1 MTASVAYEKLGVFY
15 LGREARDGEEAGD
28 YLYESRDLT
37 THAVILGM
45 TGSGKTG
52 LGITLIEEAAI
63 DGIPV
68 IAIDPKGDLGNLLL
82 TFPNLQTADFTP
94 WVEASQASTEGQTVE
109 VYAAATA
116 QKWRDGLAASNQAP
130 ERIAKFAS
138 SIERTIFTPGSTAGV
153 PLTVLK
159 SFAAP
164 PSSVIDD
171 AETFRDK
178 VTAAASA
185 LLSLAGIESDPLT
198 GHEHVLL
205 ATIFDAAWRDGKS
218 LTIADVIRSVQ
229 SPPFDKVGVF
239 DLETFL
245 PAKDRTE
252 IALKLNALLASP
264 GFAGWLEG
272 ESLDVGKLLYTTE
285 GKPRLSILSIAH
297 LTEAE
302 RIFFVTLLLGE
313 VLAWTRSQPGTSTL
327 RAILYMDEIAGF
339 FPPIGEPPSKRSMLT
354 LLKQARA
361 YGLGIVLATQ
371 NPVDLDYKGL
381 SNAGTWFLGRLQTER
396 DKARVLEGLE
406 GASATAGHAF
416 DRQQTG
422 AILAGLAGRTFLV
435 NNVHEDAPVVIRT
448 RWALSYLRG
457 PLTRDQI
464 SRLME
469 DRKRIGSSASAQSP
483 SAGVAPKAESA
494 RPQLPPGVEEFF
506 LADAENASG
515 RAVTYRPAL
524 LGRVKLHFAKSGSA
538 GFDVWEERTLV
549 LPADVSGIEEWDA
562 AERIDPQE
570 LRPQPT
576 SGDAKFTDVPAE
588 LLNAKSYGGWL
599 KSLKSAAYRSQAL
612 SLWTCPA
619 LKQTSRPGETE
630 RDFRLRLEL
639 EAREARQR
647 ETEKLRSKYAS
658 KLAGIEKRI
667 KTAEQRVEREKGQAS
682 RATMDSVISIGSTLL
697 GALFGRKTFSV
708 TNVGKA
714 ATAARGMGRAAEQR
728 SDVGRANETL
738 EDLKAELDAV
748 NAELT
753 AEVERI
759 AAEFSPQS
767 IELEELT
774 VTPRKSDIQ
783 VAPIAIAWCPW
794 LVDASGFATPAWK
807 REAS

>member
-1 MTASVAYEKLGVFY
+1 MTDSEAYEKLGVFY
-15 LGREARDGEEAGD
+15 LGREAKSGDEAGD
-28 YLYESRDLT
+28 FLYESRDLT

-82 TFPNLQTADFTP
+82 TFPELRAADFAP
-94 WVEASQASTEGQTVE
+94 WVEASRASAEGRTIE
-109 VYAAATA
+109 EFAADTA
-116 QKWRDGLAASNQAP
+116 SQWREGLAASKQSP
-130 ERIAKFAS
+130 DRIAKFAS
-138 SIERTIFTPGSTAGV
+138 SVERTIYTPGSTAGV

-164 PSSVIDD
+164 PKPVVDD

-178 VTAAASA
+178 VTAAASG

-205 ATIFDAAWRDGKS
+205 ATIFDVAWREGKS
-218 LTIADVIRSVQ
+218 LTIADVILLVQ

-245 PAKDRTE
+245 PAKERMA

-272 ESLDVGKLLYTTE
+272 ESLDIGKLLYTSE
-285 GKPRLSILSIAH
+285 GRPRLSILSIAH
-297 LTEAE
+297 LTEPE

-313 VLAWTRSQPGTSTL
+313 VLAWVRSQPGTSTL

-339 FPPIGEPPSKRSMLT
+339 FPPIGEPPSKRPMLT

-361 YGLGIVLATQ
+361 YGLGVVLATQ

-381 SNAGTWFLGRLQTER
+381 SNTGTWFLGRLQTER

-406 GASATAGHAF
+406 GASVTAGHAF
-416 DRQQTG
+416 DRQKTE
-422 AILAGLAGRTFLV
+422 AVLAGLAGRTFLV

-464 SRLME
+464 STLMA
-469 DRKRIGSSASAQSP
+469 DRRQIGSAATLQSP
-483 SAGVAPKAESA
+483 ESTAPKAGSA
-494 RPQLPPGVEEFF
+494 RPQFPPDVEEHY
-506 LADAENASG
+506 LVDAENAAG
-515 RAVTYRPAL
+515 RKVTYRPGL
-524 LGRVKLHFAKSGSA
+524 LGRVKLHFVKSGSA
-538 GFDVWEERTLV
+538 GFDVWQQRTLV
-549 LPADVSGIEEWDA
+549 LPADVSGIEEWDSAELIDEQQLRSQPASNDA
-562 AERIDPQE
+562 AFAE
-570 LRPQPT
+570 
-576 SGDAKFTDVPAE
+576 VPAE
-588 LLNAKSYGGWL
+588 MLNAKSYDSWAKAL
-599 KSLKSAAYRSQAL
+599 KGAAYRSQTL
-612 SLWTCPA
+612 SVWTCPS
-619 LKQTSRPGETE
+619 LKSTSQPGEAE

-639 EAREARQR
+639 DAREARER
-647 ETEKLRSKYAS
+647 ETGKLRSKYAS
-658 KLAGIEKRI
+658 KSASIEKRI
-667 KTAEQRVEREKGQAS
+667 KTAEQRVEHEKGQAS
-682 RATMDSVISIGSTLL
+682 RAAMDSVISIGSTLL
-697 GALFGRKTFSV
+697 GALFGRKAFSV

-714 ATAARGMGRAAEQR
+714 ATAARGVGRAAEQR
-728 SDVGRANETL
+728 SDIGRANETL

-748 NAELT
+748 NDELA

-759 AAEFSPQS
+759 ATEFHPQS
-767 IELEELT
+767 IVLEELT

-783 VAPIAIAWCPW
+783 VAALAVAWCPW
-794 LVDASGFATPAWK
+794 LVDASGFSTPAWK
-807 REAS
+807 RSE

>member
-1 MTASVAYEKLGVFY
+1 M
-15 LGREARDGEEAGD
+15 
-28 YLYESRDLT
+28 
-37 THAVILGM
+37 
-45 TGSGKTG
+45 
-52 LGITLIEEAAI
+52 
-63 DGIPV
+63 
-68 IAIDPKGDLGNLLL
+68 
-82 TFPNLQTADFTP
+82 
-94 WVEASQASTEGQTVE
+94 
-109 VYAAATA
+109 
-116 QKWRDGLAASNQAP
+116 
-130 ERIAKFAS
+130 
-138 SIERTIFTPGSTAGV
+138 
-153 PLTVLK
+153 
-159 SFAAP
+159 
-164 PSSVIDD
+164 
-171 AETFRDK
+171 
-178 VTAAASA
+178 
-185 LLSLAGIESDPLT
+185 IESDPLT

-205 ATIFDAAWRDGKS
+205 ATIFDAAWREGKN

-245 PAKDRTE
+245 PTKERTA

-272 ESLDVGKLLYTTE
+272 ESLDVGKLLYTAE

-302 RIFFVTLLLGE
+302 RVFFVTLLLGE
-313 VLAWTRSQPGTSTL
+313 VLAWTRSQSGTSTL

-339 FPPIGEPPSKRSMLT
+339 FPPIGEPPSKRPMLT

-361 YGLGIVLATQ
+361 YGLGVVLATQ

-381 SNAGTWFLGRLQTER
+381 SNTGTWFLGRLQTER

-406 GASATAGHAF
+406 GASANAGHTF
-416 DRQQTG
+416 DRQKTE

-464 SRLME
+464 SRLMA
-469 DRKRIGSSASAQSP
+469 DRKRAGSSASAQSA
-483 SAGVAPKAESA
+483 SVASKAESA
-494 RPQLPPGVEEFF
+494 RPQLPPGVEESF
-506 LADAENASG
+506 LADAENVSG
-515 RAVTYRPAL
+515 RAVSYRPAL
-524 LGRVKLHFAKSGSA
+524 LGRIKLHFVKTGSA
-538 GFDVWEERTLV
+538 GFDVWEERTLA

-562 AERIDPQE
+562 AERVDPQG
-570 LRPQPT
+570 LCPQPA
-576 SGDAKFTDVPAE
+576 SADAKFAEVPAE
-588 LLNAKSYGGWL
+588 MLNAKSYDGWS
-599 KSLKSAAYRSQAL
+599 KALKSAAYRSQTL

-619 LKQTSRPGETE
+619 LKATCQPGETQKE
-630 RDFRLRLEL
+630 FRLRLEL
-639 EAREARQR
+639 EAREARER
-647 ETEKLRSKYAS
+647 DTGKLRSKYAS

-697 GALFGRKTFSV
+697 GALFGRKTFSA

-714 ATAARGMGRAAEQR
+714 ATAARGVGRAAEQR
-728 SDVGRANETL
+728 SDIGRASETL

-748 NAELT
+748 NAELA

-759 AAEFSPQS
+759 TAAFNPQS

-774 VTPRKSDIQ
+774 VSPRKSDIQ
-783 VAPIAIAWCPW
+783 VAPIAVAWCPW
-794 LVDASGFATPAWK
+794 LVDASGFPTPAWK
-807 REAS
+807 RDAS

>member
-1 MTASVAYEKLGVFY
+1 MTTSDAYEKLGVFY
-15 LGREARDGEEAGD
+15 LGREVKDGADAGD
-28 YLYESRDLT
+28 YLYDSRDLT

-82 TFPNLQTADFTP
+82 TFPQLEPADFLR
-94 WVEASQASTEGQTVE
+94 WVESSRASAEGKTVE
-109 VYAAATA
+109 EYAAATA
-116 QKWRDGLAASNQAP
+116 KNWREGLAASNQSP
-130 ERIAKFAS
+130 ERISRFVES
-138 SIERTIFTPGSTAGV
+138 VDRTIYTPGSTAGV

-164 PSSVIDD
+164 SKQVIDD
-171 AETFRDK
+171 VEAFRDK
-178 VTAAASA
+178 VTAAASG

-205 ATIFDAAWRDGKS
+205 ATIFDAAWREGQS
-218 LTIADVIRSVQ
+218 LTIADLIRSVQ

-245 PAKDRTE
+245 PAKDRMA

-272 ESLDVGKLLYTTE
+272 ESLDVGKLLYTAE
-285 GKPRLSILSIAH
+285 GKPRLSVLSIAH
-297 LTEAE
+297 LTEPE
-302 RIFFVTLLLGE
+302 RVFFVTLLLGE

-339 FPPIGEPPSKRSMLT
+339 FPPIGEPPSKRPMLT

-361 YGLGIVLATQ
+361 YGLGVVLATQ

-416 DRQQTG
+416 DRQKTE
-422 AILAGLAGRTFLV
+422 AILAGLGGRTFLV
-435 NNVHEDAPVVIRT
+435 NNVHEDAAVVIRT

-464 SRLME
+464 STLMA
-469 DRKRIGSSASAQSP
+469 DRKTAAAEPARTASAD
-483 SAGVAPKAESA
+483 VALQPESA
-494 RPQLPPGVEEFF
+494 RPQLPPDIEEQF
-506 LADAENASG
+506 LADVENMTG

-524 LGRVKLHFAKSGSA
+524 LGRVKLHFVKSGSA
-538 GFDVWEERTLV
+538 GFDVWQERTLL
-549 LPADVSGIEEWDA
+549 LPADASGVEEWDA
-562 AERIDPQE
+562 AERIEDRQ
-570 LRPQPT
+570 LRPQPPMN
-576 SGDAKFTDVPAE
+576 DARFAEVPAE
-588 LLNAKSYGGWL
+588 MLNTKSYDGWSN
-599 KSLKSAAYRSQAL
+599 KLKSAAYRTQTL
-612 SLWTCPA
+612 SLWSCPA
-619 LKQTSRPGETE
+619 LKAVSEPGETE
-630 RDFRLRLEL
+630 RDFRIRLEL
-639 EAREARQR
+639 DAREARER
-647 ETEKLRSKYAS
+647 ETGKLRTKYSSKIAS
-658 KLAGIEKRI
+658 IEKRI
-667 KTAEQRVEREKGQAS
+667 KTAEQRIDREKGQAT
-682 RATMDSVISIGSTLL
+682 RAAMDSVVSIGSTLL
-697 GALFGRKTFSV
+697 GALFGRKTFSA

-714 ATAARGMGRAAEQR
+714 ATAARGVGRAAEQR
-728 SDVGRANETL
+728 SDVGRAHETL
-738 EDLKAELDAV
+738 EDLKAELDAA
-748 NAELT
+748 NSELT

-759 AAEFSPQS
+759 ASEFDPKA
-767 IELEELT
+767 IELEELK

-783 VAPIAIAWCPW
+783 VAPIAVAWCPW
-794 LVDASGFATPAWK
+794 VTDKSGFATPAWK
-807 REAS
+807 RDA